1 MKNVS
6 VIIPTYQ
13 HASTLDACLKSLLGQ
28 TVLPKEIIVVDDG
41 STDQTNVVL
50 EPFFDQIIYEYQ
62 SNQGAPIARNHGASL
77 ATGELLLFC
86 DADVIAS
93 PLLIERLRD
102 ALEEQPEASYA
113 YCAFRWGSRL
123 FRAKP
128 FDGEALRRQNFIH
141 TTSLIR
147 RQAFVGF
154 DPSLKRFQDWDL
166 WLTMLEQGHVGVAVE
181 EELFR
186 VVNVKG
192 RVAISRWVPALLY
205 RFPWKWIGWKPSV
218 LRAYDDARSIIV
230 NKHHLV

>member
-1 MKNVS
+1 MKDIS

-13 HASTLDACLKSLLGQ
+13 HASTIGACLTSLLKQ
-28 TVLPKEIIVVDDG
+28 TAVPKEIIVVDDG
-41 STDQTNVVL
+41 STDQTRAVL

-77 ATGELLLFC
+77 ATGDLLLFC

-93 PLLIERLRD
+93 PFLLERLHD

-123 FRAKP
+123 FRARP

-166 WLTMLEQGHVGVAVE
+166 WLTMLEQGHIGVAVG

-186 VVNVKG
+186 VVDVKG
-192 RVAISRWVPALLY
+192 RQAISRWIPAFVY
-205 RFPWKWIGWKPSV
+205 RLPWHWIRWKPAA
-218 LRAYDDARSIIV
+218 LRFYDEAHIIIA
-230 NKHHLV
+230 NKHHLL